1 MIISSDSWHLKQE
14 KEDVSSL
21 IYLYLRT
28 PWYRDQI
35 IYMNAKNQLD
45 KQGRW
50 RSLRWINSSSKAESS
65 WDRNVRDLGEGVAKY
80 HEFLLTLTHPSSI
93 GFLYCLLL
101 DVAYWRWFSLGT
113 TLNNCSFLSSSRV
126 LSFFSKIQHFPF
138 HLLSKCLYNSIS
150 SFISNWGTDFKIIN
164 PKSLFLS
171 WSSFIYYLVSLITLH
186 DLLQLKLH

>member
-21 IYLYLRT
+21 IYLHLRT
-28 PWYRDQI
+28 PWYMDQI

-80 HEFLLTLTHPSSI
+80 QEFLLTLTHPSSI

-101 DVAYWRWFSLGT
+101 DVAYWRWLSLGT
-113 TLNNCSFLSSSRV
+113 TLNNCSFWAPAESCLSSAR
-126 LSFFSKIQHFPF
+126 F
-138 HLLSKCLYNSIS
+138 NIS
-150 SFISNWGTDFKIIN
+150 
-164 PKSLFLS
+164 P
-171 WSSFIYYLVSLITLH
+171 FIYFLNACIIPFLHSFQIEELIS
-186 DLLQLKLH
+186 KL